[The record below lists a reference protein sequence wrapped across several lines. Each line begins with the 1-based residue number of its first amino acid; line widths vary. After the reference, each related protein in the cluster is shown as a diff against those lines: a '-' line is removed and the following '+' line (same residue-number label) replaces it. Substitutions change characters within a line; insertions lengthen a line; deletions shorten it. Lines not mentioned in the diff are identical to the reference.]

1 MTVIA
6 VMTVIAFPTLV
17 SMHPDQFFAGLWA
30 DFSGKI
36 EIIRRT
42 FSTIPP
48 ILTYIFLTE

>member
-6 VMTVIAFPTLV
+6 VPTLV

-36 EIIRRT
+36 ETLQRM
-42 FSTIPP
+42 FSTIPS